1 MVNDC
6 QNCTHARAARRARGP
21 AEFAGN
27 YFCTTGIYMEVVD
40 LVSPD
45 EDSDATEEEEE
56 EAVIQAVASIEAL

>member
-1 MVNDC
+1 
-6 QNCTHARAARRARGP
+6 
-21 AEFAGN
+21 
-27 YFCTTGIYMEVVD
+27 MEVVD